1 VSFIHEKRGYTDEVI
16 LSNSLPSNIQ
26 RTFMQENGPL
36 DFYFNVG
43 IQGYEFPSQDC
54 FQRAPVVLWYFG
66 FFLIVV

>member
-1 VSFIHEKRGYTDEVI
+1 
-16 LSNSLPSNIQ
+16 
-26 RTFMQENGPL
+26 MQENGPL